1 MACVFVREHWRETTV
16 VDELFV
22 AVLTCCTSVDRG
34 FRSAWASVVGGKKGV
49 RVLRSC
55 DSDAFSW
62 LLASVLVLLHFLGS
76 GF

>member
-1 MACVFVREHWRETTV
+1 MLGHQ
-16 VDELFV
+16 
-22 AVLTCCTSVDRG
+22 SG
-34 FRSAWASVVGGKKGV
+34 GGKKRV

-62 LLASVLVLLHFLGS
+62 LLASVLVLLHFFGS

>member
-1 MACVFVREHWRETTV
+1 MLGHQW
-16 VDELFV
+16 
-22 AVLTCCTSVDRG
+22 
-34 FRSAWASVVGGKKGV
+34 WGGKKGV

-62 LLASVLVLLHFLGS
+62 LLASVLLLVHFLGS